1 MDEMIE
7 GAKESRNAKTWYTK
21 HKEIL
26 DQLFGVDSN
35 FFEELI
41 GITSQQASVDE
52 NINRAMMAYE
62 YYKDNE
68 SFKLL
73 KEKNKNVLKP
83 TKHHLPLLKGVI
95 QNLQRM
101 EGLRPPAELTIREQM
116 GFEPTKTT
124 FGIQTYFGGKKVP
137 DFVEALFLNT
147 DEVVT
152 IDRHMV
158 QLIFGKDAKENKA
171 SFLEAKRVVTKIA
184 NELGWTPKET
194 QAALWSFN
202 QVRTRV
208 VKAKQKSLEEVRDYE
223 KALKDQA
230 GAIEKLVAKY
240 KQTNFQEQVS
250 DTRRQGEGVSTRG
263 TVSERVAETK
273 VDRDPTGHDFKKEIE
288 ERPESSVAFGK
299 DDGVAY
305 SIESLIN
312 SPAETGIESFMDMD
326 VVNSEISSTV
336 AYHPPR
342 IIAKFQKWL
351 DDHPN
356 FKNKAIDYRI
366 KFQDKLYR
374 GKQFIEVIQ
383 KEIGKAIPDSLNF
396 YVKEEKYWGK
406 VKDKVNDIRE
416 KYFEPINKIL
426 KSAKITINEIDNF
439 LYARHAISRNKK
451 IREAWNSTDPKVRE
465 KYKHL
470 SKENSEMGSGMSD
483 ADALS
488 IIAEIDASPKKDS
501 FYEISKIVDQMMDL
515 ELDAKLSAGLYSKE
529 QTQEAKRNMDHYVP
543 LAGIDYDVDVKN
555 LVGTGIEIVTPTTVK
570 GNRTPGFSIGKEG
583 PSSIMRGRTTGARH
597 ILAQARGKLINSI
610 IRSEKNLVAESFFKF
625 TQEYQNL
632 KDSDNNF
639 LFPNAWIVDPK
650 KEDIEQFYKDE
661 REYNNNKILF
671 LRTKKYQPGTLFK
684 FMQDGKERQVLI
696 RDDFLARG
704 LKNLGSESGGMVVRA
719 MGNVTRYLAAVNT
732 AFNPEFIIGNAT
744 RDLGT
749 AGINLTEESTVS
761 FRNEAFK
768 GWFPSL
774 RAALRIERGKKATGG
789 KTFKM
794 PGMDGNIREYTYDEL
809 YDEFKAN
816 GGRVGFFQAL
826 QGIDSQVIDML
837 DDMGD
842 ISNSKKLLK
851 FIRNNKLL
859 TVIEN
864 LNAAVENGIRISAYR
879 AARMN
884 GVSIDKSIS
893 LAKNLTVNF
902 NRKGEWGSAINAF
915 YIFYNASIQ
924 GSVRIAQAAYRSPKV
939 RKMLYGIVGFG
950 FFQDILNRALAGEDE
965 DGRNRYDKINSYT
978 KSHSMIMWIPGT
990 EKFISIPIPYGYNAF
1005 YTAGQSLAASLPEGV
1020 GANKRQVPIGES
1032 AKNVVKTVT
1041 NIFNPIGGANSILE
1055 FALPTLAKPYLQLQ
1069 NNEDYAGRAIYPPD
1083 NPFAG
1088 NAGPPDSQTHWS
1100 ATTLSVGAANMLNSL
1115 TGGNK
1120 VEKGLIDIHPESID
1134 FMVKQAFGG
1143 MGDTALK
1150 SGSLVGTFFS
1160 GKWSELTPNQIPIF
1174 RKFLKAPPEF
1184 IDKQYYFDIRDELSI
1199 AKDLVEYYR
1208 EEGDK
1213 DSLKKVRKE
1222 KKEILRLESRI
1233 KNIESRRRTIRK
1245 AIERVENNKKLS
1257 DSEKEEKIKKFREKE
1272 NEILA
1277 RFIKKADEILG

>member
-1 MDEMIE
+1 
-7 GAKESRNAKTWYTK
+7 
-21 HKEIL
+21 
-26 DQLFGVDSN
+26 
-35 FFEELI
+35 
-41 GITSQQASVDE
+41 
-52 NINRAMMAYE
+52 
-62 YYKDNE
+62 
-68 SFKLL
+68 
-73 KEKNKNVLKP
+73 
-83 TKHHLPLLKGVI
+83 
-95 QNLQRM
+95 
-101 EGLRPPAELTIREQM
+101 
-116 GFEPTKTT
+116 
-124 FGIQTYFGGKKVP
+124 
-137 DFVEALFLNT
+137 
-147 DEVVT
+147 
-152 IDRHMV
+152 
-158 QLIFGKDAKENKA
+158 
-171 SFLEAKRVVTKIA
+171 
-184 NELGWTPKET
+184 
-194 QAALWSFN
+194 
-202 QVRTRV
+202 
-208 VKAKQKSLEEVRDYE
+208 
-223 KALKDQA
+223 
-230 GAIEKLVAKY
+230 
-240 KQTNFQEQVS
+240 
-250 DTRRQGEGVSTRG
+250 
-263 TVSERVAETK
+263 
-273 VDRDPTGHDFKKEIE
+273 
-288 ERPESSVAFGK
+288 
-299 DDGVAY
+299 
-305 SIESLIN
+305 
-312 SPAETGIESFMDMD
+312 
-326 VVNSEISSTV
+326 
-336 AYHPPR
+336 
-342 IIAKFQKWL
+342 
-351 DDHPN
+351 
-356 FKNKAIDYRI
+356 
-366 KFQDKLYR
+366 
-374 GKQFIEVIQ
+374 
-383 KEIGKAIPDSLNF
+383 
-396 YVKEEKYWGK
+396 
-406 VKDKVNDIRE
+406 
-416 KYFEPINKIL
+416 
-426 KSAKITINEIDNF
+426 
-439 LYARHAISRNKK
+439 
-451 IREAWNSTDPKVRE
+451 
-465 KYKHL
+465 
-470 SKENSEMGSGMSD
+470 
-483 ADALS
+483 
-488 IIAEIDASPKKDS
+488 
-501 FYEISKIVDQMMDL
+501 
-515 ELDAKLSAGLYSKE
+515 
-529 QTQEAKRNMDHYVP
+529 
-543 LAGIDYDVDVKN
+543 
-555 LVGTGIEIVTPTTVK
+555 
-570 GNRTPGFSIGKEG
+570 
-583 PSSIMRGRTTGARH
+583 
-597 ILAQARGKLINSI
+597 
-610 IRSEKNLVAESFFKF
+610 
-625 TQEYQNL
+625 
-632 KDSDNNF
+632 
-639 LFPNAWIVDPK
+639 
-650 KEDIEQFYKDE
+650 
-661 REYNNNKILF
+661 
-671 LRTKKYQPGTLFK
+671 
-684 FMQDGKERQVLI
+684 MQDGKERQVLI

-704 LKNLGSESGGMVVRA
+704 LKNLGSESGGAVIRA

-794 PGMDGNIREYTYDEL
+794 PGMDGSIREYTYDEL

-1150 SGSLVGTFFS
+1150 TGSLVGTFFS

-1245 AIERVENNKKLS
+1245 AINRIEENKKLS
-1257 DSEKEEKIKKFREKE
+1257 DSEKEERIKKFREKE

-1277 RFIKKADEILG
+1277 RFIKQADEILG